1 MSIKPVIYSTQED
14 SNFLSELPDRIKK
27 GSSEDEV
34 ELLLSY
40 PTVYI
45 HFWPGQFIQ
54 YVDKTGSSKS
64 FQKYNVYVGESNNV
78 IARTRQHY
86 ESGEDS
92 RNWQYILTHS
102 KEIPQIIIIGHKYFN
117 KSFTLDMEN
126 RLIEYMMASEHSVE
140 TLHNGRGNPQNE
152 YYPVEEFEEVFHSVW
167 RGLRKIK
174 PDLFLSES
182 AIQHSAL
189 YKASPLKKLTDE
201 QIDAKETIIA
211 KIYDAIESGQDS
223 QLVFVQGEAGTGKT
237 VLNSSIF
244 YEILT
249 NGEELFGREI
259 DCHILVNHVQQ
270 ITVYEQI
277 AKRLGLGND
286 RVHKPTQF
294 INKFSTERKVD
305 VAFVDEA
312 HLLLTRGNQGYSGHN
327 QLEDV
332 INRSRVTVVMFDE
345 YQVLN
350 SEEYWEPAI
359 LEEIK
364 SIAHRQHSYIGLS
377 QQLRMRCS
385 LSTRQWLDDFVLNNR
400 LSEFTKD
407 NEYEVKSFNSP
418 QALYDAIREK
428 ASKDETRLSRLVA
441 TYDWE
446 YNGVRGPEDKAFW
459 SVEIN
464 GWSKPWNYETLSRL
478 SKKELKQIKDLA
490 WAEQPHTIDEVGS
503 TYTIQGFDLSYV
515 GVILGPSVK
524 YKDGEIIFD
533 PSESC
538 NTRATS
544 RRTLSD
550 GSKQSFGKIFIR
562 NEVKV
567 LLSRGVN
574 GLYIYA
580 CDDNLRQAL
589 KTIAKI

>member
-1 MSIKPVIYSTQED
+1 MSIKPVIYSTKED
-14 SNFLSELPDRIKK
+14 SNFLLELPQRIKNGNAEK
-27 GSSEDEV
+27 QAG
-34 ELLLSY
+34 LLLSY

-45 HFWPGQFIQ
+45 HFWPGQLVQ
-54 YVDKTGSSKS
+54 YIDKKGVSKS

-78 IARTRQHY
+78 IARTKQHY
-86 ESGEDS
+86 ESGEDPET
-92 RNWQYILTHS
+92 WQYILTHS
-102 KEIPQIIIIGHKYFN
+102 KEIPQIIIVGHKYFN

-174 PDLFLSES
+174 PDLFLPES
-182 AIQHSAL
+182 SIQHSAL

-201 QIDAKETIIA
+201 QIEAKETIIA
-211 KIYDAIESGQDS
+211 KIYDAIESGQDG

-249 NGEELFGREI
+249 NGEELFGRKI
-259 DCHILVNHVQQ
+259 DCHILVNHIQQ

-277 AKRLGLGND
+277 TKRLGLGNN

-294 INKFSTERKVD
+294 INMFSGKGKVD

-327 QLEDV
+327 QLED
-332 INRSRVTVVMFDE
+332 IIKRSRVTVVMFDE
-345 YQVLN
+345 FQVLN
-350 SEEYWEPAI
+350 NEEYWEPDL
-359 LEEIK
+359 LEKFI
-364 SIAHRQHSYIGLS
+364 SIAHRQHSFVGLTR
-377 QQLRMRCS
+377 QLRMQCS
-385 LSTRQWLDDFVLNNR
+385 PSTQKWLNDFVFIHR
-400 LSEFTKD
+400 LYEFPKD
-407 NEYEVKSFNSP
+407 DKYEVKSFDSP
-418 QALYDAIREK
+418 QALYEAICEK
-428 ASKDETRLSRLVA
+428 ASKEETRLSRLVA

-446 YNGVRGPEDKAFW
+446 YNGVRGPQNKHFW
-459 SVEIN
+459 GVEIGDWN
-464 GWSKPWNYETLSRL
+464 MPWNYETMSELSP
-478 SKKELKQIKDLA
+478 KELRQVKNLA
-490 WAEQPHTIDEVGS
+490 WAEQPHTINEVGS

-524 YKDGEIIFD
+524 YRNGDIIFD
-533 PSESC
+533 PSASC

-550 GSKQSFGKIFIR
+550 GSKQSFGEIFIR

-580 CDDNLRQAL
+580 CDDNLREAL

>member
-14 SNFLSELPDRIKK
+14 SNFLLELPDRIKNEN
-27 GSSEDEV
+27 SEDNSG
-34 ELLLSY
+34 LLLSY

-45 HFWPGQFIQ
+45 HFWSGRSVQ
-54 YVDKTGSSKS
+54 YVDKKGILKS

-78 IARTRQHY
+78 ISRTKQHY
-86 ESGEDS
+86 ESGENPE
-92 RNWQYILTHS
+92 NWQYILTHS
-102 KEIPQIIIIGHKYFN
+102 REIPQIIIVGHKYFN

-201 QIDAKETIIA
+201 QIEAKETIIA
-211 KIYDAIESGQDS
+211 KIYDAIESNQDG

-249 NGEELFGREI
+249 NGEELFGRGI
-259 DCHILVNHVQQ
+259 DCHILVNHDQQ

-277 AKRLGLGND
+277 VKRLGLGND
-286 RVHKPTQF
+286 RVHKPSRF
-294 INKFSTERKVD
+294 INKFSTEKKVD

-327 QLEDV
+327 QLED
-332 INRSRVTVVMFDE
+332 IMKRSRVTVVMFDE

-350 SEEYWEPAI
+350 NEEYWEPDL
-359 LEEIK
+359 LEEFK

-377 QQLRMRCS
+377 RQLRMQCS
-385 LSTRQWLDDFVLNNR
+385 PSTRSWLDEFVLNRR
-400 LSEFTKD
+400 LCEFFRDDK
-407 NEYEVKSFNSP
+407 YEVKSFDSP
-418 QALYDAIREK
+418 QALYDAIYEK

-446 YNGVRGPEDKAFW
+446 YNGVHKPENKTFW
-459 SVEIN
+459 GVEID
-464 GWSKPWNYETLSRL
+464 GWNMPWNYETKSELTSRELS
-478 SKKELKQIKDLA
+478 QVKDLA
-490 WAEQPHTIDEVGS
+490 WAEQPHTINEIGS

-524 YKDGEIIFD
+524 YRNGDIIFD
-533 PSESC
+533 SSESY

-550 GSKQSFGKIFIR
+550 GSKQSFGEIYIR

-580 CDDNLRQAL
+580 CDENLRKAL

>member
-1 MSIKPVIYSTQED
+1 MSVKPVIYSTQED
-14 SNFLSELPDRIKK
+14 SNFLTEFADRIKN
-27 GSSEDEV
+27 GNSEEQAG
-34 ELLLSY
+34 LLLSY

-45 HFWPGQFIQ
+45 HFWPGQMVQF
-54 YVDKTGSSKS
+54 VDKNGISKS

-78 IARTRQHY
+78 IARTKQHFECGENP
-86 ESGEDS
+86 ES
-92 RNWQYILTHS
+92 WQYILTHS
-102 KEIPQIIIIGHKYFN
+102 KEIPQIVIVGHKYFN

-126 RLIEYMMASEHSVE
+126 RLIEYMMASEYSVDA
-140 TLHNGRGNPQNE
+140 LHNGRGNPQNE

-182 AIQHSAL
+182 AIQRSAL

-211 KIYDAIESGQDS
+211 KIYDAIENGQDG

-244 YEILT
+244 YEILA

-259 DCHILVNHVQQ
+259 DCHILVNHDQQ

-277 AKRLGLGND
+277 AKRLGLGSN

-294 INKFSTERKVD
+294 INIFSAERKVD
-305 VAFVDEA
+305 VAFIDEA

-327 QLEDV
+327 QLED
-332 INRSRVTVVMFDE
+332 IIKRSRVTVVMFDE

-350 SEEYWEPAI
+350 SEEYWEPDL
-359 LEEIK
+359 LEKFK
-364 SIAHRQHSYIGLS
+364 SIARGQNSYIGLS
-377 QQLRMRCS
+377 RQLRMQCS
-385 LSTRQWLDDFVLNNR
+385 PSTQKWLDDFVLINR
-400 LSEFTKD
+400 LCEFPKD
-407 NEYEVKSFNSP
+407 DKYEVKSFDSP
-418 QALYDAIREK
+418 QALHDAIYEK
-428 ASKDETRLSRLVA
+428 ASREDTRLSRLVA

-446 YNGVRGPEDKAFW
+446 YNGVRRPENKAFW
-459 SVEIN
+459 GVEID
-464 GWSKPWNYETLSRL
+464 GWNMPWNYETRSELPQ
-478 SKKELKQIKDLA
+478 KEIKQIKNLA
-490 WAEQPHTIDEVGS
+490 WAEQPHTINEVGS

-524 YKDGEIIFD
+524 YRDGNVIFD
-533 PSESC
+533 PAESC
-538 NTRATS
+538 NDRATS

-550 GSKQSFGKIFIR
+550 GSKKSFGEIFIR

-580 CDDNLRQAL
+580 CDENLRKAL
-589 KTIAKI
+589 KNIAKI

>member
-1 MSIKPVIYSTQED
+1 MSTKPVIYSTPED
-14 SNFLSELPDRIKK
+14 TDFLSELPDRIKNGNSGK
-27 GSSEDEV
+27 LA

-45 HFWPGQFIQ
+45 HFWPGQLVQ
-54 YVDKTGSSKS
+54 YIDKKGISRS
-64 FQKYNVYVGESNNV
+64 FQRYNVYVGESNNV
-78 IARTRQHY
+78 ISRTKQHY
-86 ESGEDS
+86 ESGEDPGK
-92 RNWQYILTHS
+92 WQYILTHS
-102 KEIPQIIIIGHKYFN
+102 REIPQIIIVGHEYFN

-140 TLHNGRGNPQNE
+140 KLHNGRGNPQNE
-152 YYPVEEFEEVFHSVW
+152 YYPAEKFEEVFHSVW
-167 RGLRKIK
+167 RELRKIK

-201 QIDAKETIIA
+201 QIEAKETIIA
-211 KIYDAIESGQDS
+211 KIYDAVESDQDG

-249 NGEELFGREI
+249 NGEDLFGREI
-259 DCHILVNHVQQ
+259 DCHILVNHDQQ

-277 AKRLGLGND
+277 AKRLGLGD
-286 RVHKPTQF
+286 DIVHKPSQF
-294 INKFSTERKVD
+294 INKFSEERKVD

-327 QLEDV
+327 QLED
-332 INRSRVTVVMFDE
+332 IIKRSRVTVVMFDE

-350 SEEYWEPAI
+350 SEEYWEPDL
-359 LEEIK
+359 LEKFK

-377 QQLRMRCS
+377 RQLRMQCS
-385 LSTRQWLDDFVLNNR
+385 LSTRNWLDDFVLNGR
-400 LSEFTKD
+400 LCEFTRDDK
-407 NEYEVKSFNSP
+407 YEVKSFDSP
-418 QALYDAIREK
+418 KALYDAIYEK
-428 ASKDETRLSRLVA
+428 ASKEETRLSRLVA

-446 YNGVRGPEDKAFW
+446 YNGVHRPEKKAFW
-459 SVEIN
+459 DVDIN
-464 GWSKPWNYETLSRL
+464 GWTMPWNYETKSELTP
-478 SKKELKQIKDLA
+478 KELKQIKNLA
-490 WAEQPHTIDEVGS
+490 WAEQPHTINEVGS

-524 YKDGEIIFD
+524 YRNGDIIFD
-533 PSESC
+533 PSESY
-538 NTRATS
+538 NARATS

-550 GSKQSFGKIFIR
+550 GSKRSFGETFIR

-580 CDDNLRQAL
+580 CDESLRNAL